1 LAIDHGRGPKSTPL
15 FVNGRI
21 FTLGISGILSAFDA
35 ETGRRLWDQPAPPA
49 APTYSTSQSPLFE
62 NGQVIVHVGGYGKGA
77 LTSFNPATGAVNWE
91 WTGDGPAY
99 GSPIVVDLSL
109 TQVTR
114 GQILLLQRE
123 GKPIPAGWG
132 MDKHGNPT
140 TDAHEILFGGSLH
153 AVGGLKGTML
163 ALAVELLCCA
173 LTGAKL
179 SRDVQSMHTDE
190 GPPLALGQAFIGID
204 PGSLA
209 GGDVYNQRVEALIDA
224 MLEEPGVRLPGER
237 RRECEERARREGIE
251 IGEALLAE
259 LRALAGGMP

>member
-1 LAIDHGRGPKSTPL
+1 
-15 FVNGRI
+15 
-21 FTLGISGILSAFDA
+21 
-35 ETGRRLWDQPAPPA
+35 
-49 APTYSTSQSPLFE
+49 
-62 NGQVIVHVGGYGKGA
+62 
-77 LTSFNPATGAVNWE
+77 
-91 WTGDGPAY
+91 
-99 GSPIVVDLSL
+99 
-109 TQVTR
+109 
-114 GQILLLQRE
+114 
-123 GKPIPAGWG
+123 
-132 MDKHGNPT
+132 
-140 TDAHEILFGGSLH
+140 ILFGGSLH

-173 LTGAKL
+173 LTGANL

-204 PGSLA
+204 PGLLA

-224 MLEEPGVRLPGER
+224 MFEEPGVRLPGER